1 MAVVRY
7 ARLARQDLLDIWLW
21 IANDSGVAR
30 ADDIVARMEGRGAG
44 LADFPE
50 MGVARPDIAPDAR
63 SLVVERWLLHDSSLP
78 VERVS
83 RSNTLV
89 VLDAAAAARLP
100 YQAR

>member
-63 SLVVERWLLHDSSLP
+63 SLVVERWLLLYRLGSDG
-78 VERVS
+78 VQIMRV
-83 RSNTLV
+83 V
-89 VLDAAAAARLP
+89 DGARDLTKVW
-100 YQAR
+100 QGRG